1 MAIIKAD
8 DINGLVEK
16 INKLTKFSR
25 GIRAVKS
32 NPGVEAGGNGP
43 GLSWGC
49 HKYGGQ
55 IRNVVPD
62 DKKQDKFQGSNIV
75 NTHIDTN
82 HRVKADQFNE
92 VVNGINSAITE
103 IRQNVTGND
112 GPGLGE
118 VIEPTQVTK
127 DTIAKL
133 QQLQAA
139 LNAVSTI
146 ESTLNRVNGW
156 FNSANKCNRSCQVN
170 CQVGCQVACNSVNWC
185 HDQKCGT
192 H

>member
-8 DINGLVEK
+8 DINKLVDK
-16 INKLTKFSR
+16 INQLTKFSR

-32 NPGVEAGGNGP
+32 NPGIEAGGTGQ
-43 GLSWGC
+43 GISWEC
-49 HKYGGQ
+49 HLFGGQ
-55 IRNVVPD
+55 VRNPVPDAKKQNKYQGGNVV
-62 DKKQDKFQGSNIV
+62 G
-75 NTHIDTN
+75 THIDANTKVRAN
-82 HRVKADQFNE
+82 QFNE
-92 VVNGINSAITE
+92 VVNGINNAITE
-103 IRQNVTGND
+103 IRGNVTGND

-118 VIEPTQVTK
+118 VTAPTQVTK
-127 DTIAKL
+127 DTIVRL

-156 FNSANKCNRSCQVN
+156 FNSANKCNRSCKVN

-185 HDQKCGT
+185 HDQKCGG

>member
-8 DINGLVEK
+8 DINKLVEK
-16 INKLTKFSR
+16 INQLTKFSR

-32 NPGVEAGGNGP
+32 NPGVEAGGTGQ
-43 GLSWGC
+43 GISWEC
-49 HKYGGQ
+49 RQFGGQ
-55 IRNVVPD
+55 VRNPVPD
-62 DKKQDKFQGSNIV
+62 DKKQNKYQGGNIV
-75 NTHIDTN
+75 GTHIDAN
-82 HRVKADQFNE
+82 SKVRASQFNE
-92 VVNGINSAITE
+92 VVNGINNAITE
-103 IRQNVTGND
+103 IRGNVTGND
-112 GPGLGE
+112 GPGLGD
-118 VIEPTQVTK
+118 ITSPTQVTK

-185 HDQKCGT
+185 HDQKCGG

>member
-8 DINGLVEK
+8 DINKLVDK
-16 INKLTKFSR
+16 INQLTKFSR

-32 NPGVEAGGNGP
+32 NPGVEAGGTGQ
-43 GLSWGC
+43 GISWEC
-49 HKYGGQ
+49 HQFGGQ
-55 IRNVVPD
+55 VRNHVPDVKKQNKYQGGNVV
-62 DKKQDKFQGSNIV
+62 G
-75 NTHIDTN
+75 THIDANTKVRAN
-82 HRVKADQFNE
+82 QFNE
-92 VVNGINSAITE
+92 VVNGINNAITE
-103 IRQNVTGND
+103 IRGNVTGND
-112 GPGLGE
+112 GPGLGD
-118 VIEPTQVTK
+118 VTAPTQVTK
-127 DTIAKL
+127 DTIARL

-185 HDQKCGT
+185 HDQKCGG

>member
-8 DINGLVEK
+8 DINKLVDK
-16 INKLTKFSR
+16 INQLTKFSR

-32 NPGVEAGGNGP
+32 NPGVEAGGTGQ
-43 GLSWGC
+43 GISWEC
-49 HKYGGQ
+49 HQFGGHV
-55 IRNVVPD
+55 RNPVPD
-62 DKKQDKFQGSNIV
+62 DKKQNKYQGGNV
-75 NTHIDTN
+75 VGTHIDANTKVCAN
-82 HRVKADQFNE
+82 QFNE
-92 VVNGINSAITE
+92 VVNGINNAITE
-103 IRQNVTGND
+103 IRGNVTGND
-112 GPGLGE
+112 GPGLGD
-118 VIEPTQVTK
+118 VTAPTQVTK
-127 DTIAKL
+127 DTIARL

-185 HDQKCGT
+185 HDQKCGG

>member
-1 MAIIKAD
+1 MAIIKAN
-8 DINGLVEK
+8 DINKLVDK
-16 INKLTKFSR
+16 INQLTKFSR

-32 NPGVEAGGNGP
+32 NPGVEAGGTGQ
-43 GLSWGC
+43 GISWEC
-49 HKYGGQ
+49 HQFGGQ
-55 IRNVVPD
+55 VRNPVPDEKKQNKSQGGNVV
-62 DKKQDKFQGSNIV
+62 G
-75 NTHIDTN
+75 THIDANTKVRAN
-82 HRVKADQFNE
+82 QFNE
-92 VVNGINSAITE
+92 VVNGINNAITE
-103 IRQNVTGND
+103 IRGNVTGND
-112 GPGLGE
+112 GPGLGD
-118 VIEPTQVTK
+118 VTAPTQVTK
-127 DTIAKL
+127 DTIARL

-185 HDQKCGT
+185 HDQKCGG

>member
-1 MAIIKAD
+1 MVS
-8 DINGLVEK
+8 GG
-16 INKLTKFSR
+16 TGQ
-25 GIRAVKS
+25 GI
-32 NPGVEAGGNGP
+32 
-43 GLSWGC
+43 SWEC
-49 HKYGGQ
+49 HQFGGQ
-55 IRNVVPD
+55 VRNPVPD
-62 DKKQDKFQGSNIV
+62 DKKQNKYQGGNIV
-75 NTHIDTN
+75 GTHIDAN
-82 HRVKADQFNE
+82 SKVRASQFNE
-92 VVNGINSAITE
+92 VVNGINNAITE
-103 IRQNVTGND
+103 IRGNVTGND
-112 GPGLGE
+112 GPGLGD
-118 VIEPTQVTK
+118 ITTPTQVTK

-185 HDQKCGT
+185 HDQKCGG